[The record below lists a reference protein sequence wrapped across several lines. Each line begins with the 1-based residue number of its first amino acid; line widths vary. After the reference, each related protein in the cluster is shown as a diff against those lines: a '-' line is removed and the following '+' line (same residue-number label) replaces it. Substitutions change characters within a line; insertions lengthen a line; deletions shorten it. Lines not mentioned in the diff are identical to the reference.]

1 MTVYRRYAEDPT
13 GSNPDNLVSEE
24 RISLNDRVIRVAVPK
39 YGPFFT
45 ESLVV
50 YDGLTQRRLEKGLDY
65 RVPTIARDA
74 TLKFGLEVADALL
87 IENTDVAS
95 QIIVTYQAV
104 GGLFQN
110 NIDNLANM
118 YEAWLNDDRKI
129 DWLTG
134 IMGKPSEYPPSPH
147 PHWLTEVFGFETM
160 NYHLERIAQAIQL
173 GDSPA
178 FQALL
183 DALESRFASYQE
195 MDIGKPVKKI
205 VTLERLLD
213 VVDKYNFNTVTMKPS
228 ASLIPN
234 GGTIWWDVAA
244 TNVPDQ
250 VTWYWTIQH
259 IGTDHADFVA
269 NSGVLPMSNGTGRF
283 MIQATR
289 TFDREEAETF
299 RVQLR
304 RNGPDG
310 QVIATSRLMTSAAHL
325 ARYFDRILDALKVQR
340 IHTPQLRL
348 TPKTYSVARSYANAT
363 FN

>member
-1 MTVYRRYAEDPT
+1 MTVYTRYAEDPT

-24 RISLNDRVIRVAVPK
+24 RISLNDRAIRVAVPK

-45 ESLVV
+45 ESLAV

-118 YEAWLNDDRKI
+118 YESWLNDDRKV

-134 IMGKPSEYPPSPH
+134 IMGKPSEFPPGPH
-147 PHWLTEVFGFETM
+147 PHWMTDLFGFETM

-173 GDSPA
+173 GNTPA
-178 FQALL
+178 FQAIL
-183 DALESRFASYQE
+183 DALETRFASYAE
-195 MDIGKPVKKI
+195 MEAGKPVKKI
-205 VTLERLLD
+205 VTLDRLLE
-213 VVDKYNFNTVTMKPS
+213 VVDKYNFNAVMMKPS
-228 ASLIPN
+228 ATLIAN
-234 GGTIWWDVAA
+234 GGTIWWDVTAN
-244 TNVPDQ
+244 NVPDQ

-259 IGTDHADFVA
+259 IDTNDADFVS
-269 NSGVLPMSNGTGRF
+269 NSGVLPLVNGMGRF
-283 MIQATR
+283 MLQATR
-289 TFDREEAETF
+289 SLDREEAETF

-310 QVIATSRLMTSAAHL
+310 QVIATSRVLTAAAHV
-325 ARYFDRILDALKVQR
+325 ARYIDRILDAMKVQR
-340 IHTPQLRL
+340 TLTPQLKL
-348 TPKTYSVARSYANAT
+348 SAKTYSVARSYANAT